1 MKKIF
6 WIIFTVVVL
15 CSAMGC
21 GYTNEKQEQPSI
33 PSASEQTAEQIAD
46 KPKILI
52 AYFSR
57 TGENSQ
63 VGYIEKGNTEIVAEM
78 IADETGGDLFK
89 IDPVNPYPDDYK
101 QCVDIA
107 KTEKENNARPQIKG
121 TVDNMQDYDVI
132 FLGYPI
138 WWGDMPMAVY
148 TFLEGY
154 DFNGKTIIPFATHE
168 GSGLGNTPDNITK
181 ECSGA
186 KILKGLE
193 MRGRQA
199 QNEQDKARQDVI
211 DWLKQLNIIS

>member
-6 WIIFTVVVL
+6 WIIFTVIVL

-21 GYTNEKQEQPSI
+21 GYTNEKQEQP
-33 PSASEQTAEQIAD
+33 PAPPASEQTAEHTAD

-57 TGENSQ
+57 TGENSG

-89 IDPVNPYPDDYK
+89 IDTVNPYPDDYK

-121 TVDNMQDYDVI
+121 AVNNMEDYDVI

-148 TFLEGY
+148 TFLDDY

-168 GSGLGNTPDNITK
+168 GSGLGSTPDNIAE

-186 KILKGLE
+186 KILKGLA

-199 QNEQDKARQDVI
+199 QNEQDKARQEVAE
-211 DWLKQLNIIS
+211 WLKQIGITN